1 MSSIHNLDIDDDR
14 IYDEVIEKTIST
26 IDFDKI
32 PTEYPIV
39 RKLHSRP

>member
-1 MSSIHNLDIDDDR
+1 MSSIHNLDIDDYR
-14 IYDEVIEKTIST
+14 IHDEVMEKTIST

-32 PTEYPIV
+32 PKEYSIV

>member
-14 IYDEVIEKTIST
+14 RHDELIEKTIST

-32 PTEYPIV
+32 PKEYSIV
-39 RKLHSRP
+39 RKLHNRP